1 MNLLA
6 YGFRKHTEMLDEH
19 YKHCGKYYLN
29 ASLSKAVKQRV
40 LSETLTSLHGNKPMD
55 FDQAEYLNYFGTK
68 LESLVPNE
76 CKRVKL
82 YPKGITN
89 ANLKRGRVNI
99 GSERTGLDC

>member
-1 MNLLA
+1 
-6 YGFRKHTEMLDEH
+6 MLDEH
-19 YKHCGKYYLN
+19 YKHCGEYYLN

-40 LSETLTSLHGNKPMD
+40 LNETLTSLHGNKPMD
-55 FDQAEYLNYFGTK
+55 FDQAEYLNYLCKIK

-82 YPKGITN
+82 FRKGIAN

-99 GSERTGLDC
+99 GSERTGLDW